1 MAIGNLGFSSPS
13 AADVLVRIYFNLP
26 REGSVAV
33 KKAVWLTNVDSQVMN
48 SRENLA
54 AGLSRLAELGFNTI
68 YPAVWQRGYTLY
80 PSDVAKELTGAAVLP
95 TSPFE
100 GRDLLAEIIE
110 LAQPLNIRVI
120 PWFEYGLMVPP
131 RSTIALQH
139 SELLLLDTRGNSQR
153 IQTANNTLDPNV
165 WLNPAHDRVRRFMID
180 LIADVVR
187 RYPVDGIQLDDHF
200 SFPVELG
207 YDLFTQQ
214 LFKQQHQA
222 NWHEWRGLQL
232 TELLNQIVS
241 SVRFIR
247 PDCTISISPNPLG
260 FSKSR
265 YLVDWQQWCNLG
277 LVDELVLQVYRDDLG
292 AFERELSKAEVRWRS
307 LPCGKSIETKIPTLI
322 GILTGLRTKPVATD
336 LIRSQV
342 NLTIANQFAGF
353 SCFFYETLFYEQLA
367 PTIVTRDRN
376 QLIDIFTGSSQ

>member
-1 MAIGNLGFSSPS
+1 LI
-13 AADVLVRIYFNLP
+13 
-26 REGSVAV
+26 
-33 KKAVWLTNVDSQVMN
+33 KAVWLTNVDSQVMN
-48 SRENLA
+48 SRENLTE
-54 AGLSRLAELGFNTI
+54 GLSRLAELGFNTI

-80 PSDVAKELTGAAVLP
+80 PSEVARELTGSAVLP
-95 TSPFE
+95 NSPFV

-131 RSTIALQH
+131 RSTIAVQH
-139 SELLLLDTRGNSQR
+139 PDLLLLDDRGNSQR
-153 IQTANNTLDPNV
+153 IKGANNTLDPNA
-165 WLNPAHDRVRRFMID
+165 WLNPIHDRVRKFMLD
-180 LIADVVR
+180 LIADVVC

-232 TELLNQIVS
+232 TQLLKQIVS
-241 SVRFIR
+241 SVRSIR
-247 PDCTISISPNPLG
+247 PDCIISISPNPLG

-265 YLVDWQQWCNLG
+265 YLVDWRQWCDLG

-292 AFERELSKAEVRWRS
+292 AFKRELGKAEVRGRS
-307 LPCGKSIETKIPTLI
+307 LPFGKLIEPKIPTLI
-322 GILTGLRTKPVATD
+322 GILTGLRTKPIATD
-336 LIRSQV
+336 LIQAQV
-342 NLTIANQFAGF
+342 NLTIANQFAGY
-353 SCFFYETLFYEQLA
+353 SCFFYETLFHEQLA
-367 PTIVTRDRN
+367 PTIVTRDLN
-376 QLIDIFTGSSQ
+376 QLIDIFTS

>member
-1 MAIGNLGFSSPS
+1 LKQLNRDIVQSTRYLFTIRHPPFTTH
-13 AADVLVRIYFNLP
+13 LI
-26 REGSVAV
+26 
-33 KKAVWLTNVDSQVMN
+33 KAVWLTNVDSQVMN
-48 SRENLA
+48 SSENLVE
-54 AGLSRLAELGFNTI
+54 GLSRLAELGFNTI

-80 PSDVAKELTGAAVLP
+80 PSEVARELTGAVVLP
-95 TSPFE
+95 NSPFV

-110 LAQPLNIRVI
+110 LAQPLNIQVI

-139 SELLLLDTRGNSQR
+139 SELLLLDSHGNSQR
-153 IQTANNTLDPNV
+153 IQGANHQLDPNV
-165 WLNPAHDRVRRFMID
+165 WLNPVHDRVRKFMVE
-180 LIADVVR
+180 LIADVVC
-187 RYPVDGIQLDDHF
+187 RYPVVGIQLDDHF

-214 LFKQQHQA
+214 LFKQQDQA

-232 TELLNQIVS
+232 TELLSQIVS
-241 SVRFIR
+241 SVRSIR
-247 PDCTISISPNPLG
+247 PDFIISISPNPLG

-292 AFERELSKAEVRWRS
+292 AFERELNKAEVR
-307 LPCGKSIETKIPTLI
+307 SIKTKIPTLV
-322 GILTGLRTKPVATD
+322 GILTGLRTKHVDTD
-336 LIRSQV
+336 LIQTQV

-353 SCFFYETLFYEQLA
+353 SCFFYETLLYEQLA
-367 PTIVTRDRN
+367 PTIVTRDRDR
-376 QLIDIFTGSSQ
+376 LIEIFTG

>member
-1 MAIGNLGFSSPS
+1 
-13 AADVLVRIYFNLP
+13 
-26 REGSVAV
+26 
-33 KKAVWLTNVDSQVMN
+33 MN
-48 SRENLA
+48 SHENLA
-54 AGLSRLAELGFNTI
+54 AGLSRLSELGFNTI

-95 TSPFE
+95 NSPFV

-131 RSTIALQH
+131 KSTVAVQYP
-139 SELLLLDTRGNSQR
+139 ELLLLDTQGNSQR
-153 IQTANNTLDPNV
+153 INSANQILDPNA
-165 WLNPAHDRVRRFMID
+165 WLNPAHDRVRKFMVD

-187 RYPVDGIQLDDHF
+187 RYPVAGIQLDDHF

-214 LFKQQHQA
+214 LFKQQHQS

-232 TELLNQIVS
+232 TELLNQIVR
-241 SVRFIR
+241 SVRSIR
-247 PDCTISISPNPLG
+247 PNCLISISPNPLS

-265 YLVDWQQWCNLG
+265 YLVDWQQWCHLG

-292 AFERELSKAEVRWRS
+292 AFERELQKSEVRWRS
-307 LPCGKSIETKIPTLI
+307 LPFGKSIKTSIPTLV
-322 GILTGLRTKPVATD
+322 GILTGLRTKPISTN

-342 NLTIANQFAGF
+342 NLTIANQFEGY
-353 SCFFYETLFYEQLA
+353 SCFFYETLFHEQLV
-367 PTIVTRDRN
+367 PTSVTRDRN
-376 QLIDIFTGSSQ
+376 QLIDIFTD